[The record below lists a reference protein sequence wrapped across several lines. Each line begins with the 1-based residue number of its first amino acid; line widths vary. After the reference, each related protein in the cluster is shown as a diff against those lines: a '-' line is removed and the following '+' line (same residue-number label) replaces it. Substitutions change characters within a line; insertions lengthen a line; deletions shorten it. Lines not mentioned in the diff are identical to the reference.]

1 MYIVPG
7 KHTGNTLGIPG
18 TDNCVVSPWSLFSL
32 SALTRKGKMPPKRSI
47 LLEHYNLMNGQNF

>member
-32 SALTRKGKMPPKRSI
+32 SALTGKGKMPPKRSI
-47 LLEHYNLMNGQNF
+47 LWEHYTIKEGQNF

>member
-7 KHTGNTLGIPG
+7 KHTGNTLVIPG

-32 SALTRKGKMPPKRSI
+32 STLTGKGKMPPKRSI
-47 LLEHYNLMNGQNF
+47 LWEHYSMKEG

>member
-1 MYIVPG
+1 MYILPG

-32 SALTRKGKMPPKRSI
+32 SALTGKGKMPLKRSI
-47 LLEHYNLMNGQNF
+47 LWEHYTLKEGDDF